1 MPEIKETSIVSS
13 EIIQALI
20 RAQKTF
26 KMYPPNNPI
35 YGKAVDE
42 VFRLLT
48 DRIGTDGQIHIR
60 LTAHEIHIDED
71 LVYKNESRQDN
82 YALFFYRDG
91 IRQLTFKSGLT
102 REEVEQFLLI
112 TSKDLERQVI
122 DDDMVTLLWE
132 KDFEHIEYLASSEF
146 LVEEDY
152 DPNLEIPSERPPAP
166 SEEAL
171 QQAYEEVTADAGK
184 LQWEPRDI
192 AGLTDQDLRMIERM
206 KEKEDTSSALPSVV
220 NILFDLFLRSREAAE
235 IEEIGGYL
243 GEALE
248 FSLRA
253 AEFEQALRILEQA
266 GEMAGSDGLP
276 ASHFEVI
283 RKVPDATTS
292 LDTVKE
298 MGAVLDSGVPINE
311 EALLKCSGYMPA
323 GAITPLMDILGS
335 LQGMH
340 GRRLVMDLLGV
351 VGRKDLPTLASGLKD
366 KRWFVVRNTLC
377 ILGKVGDVKSVDT
390 LGRCVTHEDPRVR
403 KETFRSLGAI
413 GGSRVLP
420 HLKKGLGDRDS
431 GVRISAVKAFRGL
444 QDSEVAMRIL
454 LEELKHKDFASKPFE
469 EKKEFFAV
477 ISQWNNQDVKD
488 FLLKSLEQ
496 KSFFGRSKNEE
507 VRACAAHAIGLLKN
521 GAELAPDLQ
530 KALSNAGDL
539 LRTEIRESL
548 KRMKTHG

>member
-1 MPEIKETSIVSS
+1 MPEIKETSLVSS

-48 DRIGTDGQIHIR
+48 DRIGTNGQINLR
-60 LTAHEIHIDED
+60 LTAHEIHLDED
-71 LVYKNESRQDN
+71 QVYKNESRQDN

-91 IRQLTFKSGLT
+91 IRQLTFKSGLL

-122 DDDMVTLLWE
+122 DDDMVTMLWE

-152 DPNLEIPSERPPAP
+152 DPNLEKPLERPPAP

-171 QQAYEEVTADAGK
+171 QQAYEEVTADSDK
-184 LQWEPRDI
+184 LQWQPRDI
-192 AGLTDQDLRMIERM
+192 AGLTDQDLRIIERM
-206 KEKEDTSSALPSVV
+206 KEKEDTSSPLPSVV
-220 NILFDLFLRSREAAE
+220 NVLFDLFLRSRDATE
-235 IEEIGGYL
+235 ISEIGGFL

-248 FSLRA
+248 FSLRS
-253 AEFEQALRILEQA
+253 AEFDDALRILEQA
-266 GEMAGSDGLP
+266 SEMATSDGLP
-276 ASHFEVI
+276 ASHLETI
-283 RKVPDATTS
+283 RKVPDAAAKV
-292 LDTVKE
+292 DTVKE
-298 MGAVLDSGVPINE
+298 MGAVLDSGVSVNE
-311 EALLKCSGYMPA
+311 EALLSCAAHLPV
-323 GAITPLMDILGS
+323 GAITPLTDILGT

-340 GRRLVMDLLGV
+340 GRRVVMDLLAV
-351 VGRKDLPTLASGLKD
+351 VGQKDLTTLAAGLRD

-377 ILGKVGDVKSVDT
+377 ILGKIGDVKSVDT
-390 LGRCVTHEDPRVR
+390 LGRCVPHEDPRVR
-403 KETFRSLGAI
+403 KETFRSLGVI

-420 HLKKGLGDRDS
+420 HLKKGLSDRDS

-444 QDSEVAMRIL
+444 QDSEVAMRIV
-454 LEELKHKDFASKPFE
+454 LEEVKQKDFGSKPFE

-477 ISQWNNQDVKD
+477 ISQWDNRDVKD
-488 FLLKSLEQ
+488 FLVKTLEQ
-496 KSFFGRSKNEE
+496 KSFFGRAKIDEI
-507 VRACAAHAIGLLKN
+507 RACAAHAIGLLKD
-521 GAELAPDLQ
+521 GADLVPELQ
-530 KALSNAGDL
+530 KAASSAGDL

-548 KRMKTHG
+548 KKLKAHG